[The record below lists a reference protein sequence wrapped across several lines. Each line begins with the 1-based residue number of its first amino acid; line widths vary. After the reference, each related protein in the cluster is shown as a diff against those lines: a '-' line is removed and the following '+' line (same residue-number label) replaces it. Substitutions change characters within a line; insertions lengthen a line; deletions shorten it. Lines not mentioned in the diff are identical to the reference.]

1 MKWFPTQIVVFLL
14 GVGLLA
20 GCGAGANTP
29 PATPT
34 PDSPVLFSI
43 NDTVVTRADFERRLE
58 ETLGPILTQMRMQG
72 QSEEEINALADEQN
86 VRQSILDEMIQQE
99 LLTRIAREEG
109 LGVDA
114 AEIDAQIEQR
124 KQFAGMGGVAGG
136 QGAEATEM
144 TAEEE
149 AALREELTQQQLVL
163 QVVAKHTTAD
173 MFNSRHILVEDEKT
187 ANEVLEKL
195 KAGAD
200 FAELAAEY
208 STDPG
213 SKDKGGSYGWVAR
226 GNFVPEYEEA
236 AFTAELNTPVIVK
249 SQFGFH
255 VIVVEDRQENRPY
268 DSIEQLRQSGSAQ
281 QHFEQTFLPWYERIR
296 KAAEEDGTLV
306 INTDVDISSIPLP
319 FPSEVPTMPA
329 MPESMPDVTIEEL
342 EPTPTP

>member
-1 MKWFPTQIVVFLL
+1 MKWFPTQMIMLLL
-14 GVGLLA
+14 GLGLLA
-20 GCGAGANTP
+20 GCGATTP
-29 PATPT
+29 AATPT

-43 NDTVVTRADFERRLE
+43 NDKVVTLADFEQRLE

-72 QSEEEINALADEQN
+72 QSEEEITALADEQN

-109 LGVDA
+109 LGVDP
-114 AEIDAQIEQR
+114 AEIDKQIEQR
-124 KQFAGMGGVAGG
+124 KQFAGMGGMGG
-136 QGAEATEM
+136 MEAAEM

-187 ANEVLEKL
+187 AKEVLAKL
-195 KAGAD
+195 EAGED
-200 FAELAAEY
+200 FAKLAAEY

-213 SKDKGGSYGWVAR
+213 SKDKGGTYGWVAK

-236 AFTAELNTPVIVK
+236 AFTAELNTPVIVQ

-255 VIVVEDRQENRPY
+255 VIIVEDRQENRPY
-268 DSIEQLRQSGSAQ
+268 DDIEQLRQSGSAQ
-281 QHFEQTFLPWYERIR
+281 QHFEATFMPWYEGIR
-296 KAAEEDGTLV
+296 RAAEEDGTLV
-306 INTDVDISSIPLP
+306 VNADLDIASIPLP
-319 FPSEVPTMPA
+319 FPAEVPAMPA
-329 MPESMPDVTIEEL
+329 MPEGMPDITIEDL
-342 EPTPTP
+342 EPTPAQ

>member
-1 MKWFPTQIVVFLL
+1 MKWFPTQIMLLLL
-14 GVGLLA
+14 GLGLLA
-20 GCGAGANTP
+20 GCGANPSA
-29 PATPT
+29 ATPT
-34 PDSPVLFSI
+34 PASPVLFSI
-43 NDTVVTRADFERRLE
+43 NDKVVTLADFEQRLE

-109 LGVDA
+109 LGVDP
-114 AEIDAQIEQR
+114 AEIDKQIEQR
-124 KQFAGMGGVAGG
+124 KQFAGMGGM
-136 QGAEATEM
+136 EAAEM

-173 MFNSRHILVEDEKT
+173 MFNSRHILVEDEAT
-187 ANEVLEKL
+187 AKEVLAKL
-195 KAGAD
+195 EAGED
-200 FAELAAEY
+200 FAKLAAEY

-213 SKDKGGSYGWVAR
+213 SKDKGGTYGWVAK

-236 AFTAELNTPVIVK
+236 AFTAELNKPVIVK

-268 DSIEQLRQSGSAQ
+268 DDIEQLRQSGSAQ
-281 QHFEQTFLPWYERIR
+281 QHFEATFMPWYESIR
-296 KAAEEDGTLV
+296 KAAEADGTLV
-306 INTDVDISSIPLP
+306 VNRDIDLSTVPLP
-319 FPSEVPTMPA
+319 FPAEVPTMPA
-329 MPESMPDVTIEEL
+329 MPQGMPDITIEEL
-342 EPTPTP
+342 ELTPTPSP